1 MNQTSARH
9 PSLLSIKG
17 FTLIEVIMV
26 MVIIGI
32 LVGIAIPSFKSFT
45 RSSQATSAAND
56 LVSAFNLARSEA
68 VTRSATVIVC
78 KSANSQAAVPVCDA
92 SATGWQQGWV
102 VFVDANDTGGFVG
115 ADDVLLR
122 VYPPQR
128 GVTMDGGDSVEHL
141 LTYARTGFVNIVG
154 TEAKRTINV
163 VADTR
168 TVDIIVSQTGRV
180 RTN

>member
-1 MNQTSARH
+1 MNQINPPRH
-9 PSLLSIKG
+9 HPLSSKG
-17 FTLIEVIMV
+17 FTLIEMIMV

-32 LVGIAIPSFKSFT
+32 LVGIAIPSFQSFT

-68 VTRSATVIVC
+68 VARSAIVVVC
-78 KSANSQAAVPVCDA
+78 KSANSQAAVPACDA

-102 VFVDANDTGGFVG
+102 VFVDTNATGGFVA

-122 VYPPQR
+122 VYPPAR
-128 GVTMDGGDSVEHL
+128 GVNMVGGTSVANL

-154 TEAKRTINV
+154 TEAERTISV
-163 VADTR
+163 DADTR